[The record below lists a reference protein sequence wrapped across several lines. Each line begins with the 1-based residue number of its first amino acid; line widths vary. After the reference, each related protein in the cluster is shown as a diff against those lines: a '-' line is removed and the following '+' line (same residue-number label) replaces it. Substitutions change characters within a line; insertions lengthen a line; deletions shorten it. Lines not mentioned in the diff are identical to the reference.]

1 MARFATIA
9 LLLPLALALALPT
22 PAAHA
27 QRASVD
33 VSHEL
38 TVELD
43 PATRVLRVADSIR
56 LHGEGPVEAG
66 LSAHYRIDQ
75 ASLDGTALGPGR
87 IRGNLR
93 IFDLSLRG
101 THRLELRYA
110 GEVAPLV
117 QTDHRGTLQGLQA
130 MAGEDGSYLP
140 AGSGWYAMI
149 GDAPLRYRLTLRLPA
164 GQRGLVA
171 GRQVEEFDSAQ
182 GYSAH
187 YAFDEPTEGID
198 LMAGPYIVQAREV
211 DVAGK
216 RVRLRTWFHPSISD
230 LSDDYLDATARYVQ
244 RYSTQLGPYPFDEF
258 GVVSSPLPT
267 GFGMPTLTYL
277 GVDVLRLP
285 FIRATSLGHE
295 VLHNWWG
302 NGVYVDYAAGNWAEG
317 LTTFMADYAYKEAE
331 GPDAARAMRLD
342 WLRDFAAI
350 PRDQDAPL
358 RHFTSRTHGM
368 SQIVGYNKAAF
379 LFFMLRTNIGDD
391 AFDRG
396 MRMFWET
403 HRFRRAGWDDL
414 REAFE
419 QASGMELGAFFQQWL
434 ERSGAPRVRVQTARR
449 VGNDVHVT
457 LAQDASAYRLSVPV
471 ELLGDA
477 SSRREVLHMSGTRQ
491 TFVLRD
497 AQWADAIALD
507 ADLQVFRLLER
518 AELPPILRNVMVDP
532 ATRLLALG
540 DAAFRKAAGELALA
554 LLDHPPAAADS
565 TAGHALLI
573 IAPLDEI
580 DRVLR
585 AHELPAPPEQVRAA
599 GTAKVWAARR
609 ADGAA
614 ALIIAA
620 RDAQAVSAL
629 RRALPHYGKQSWLVF
644 DNARAVARGTWPVQ
658 VQRVRVTD

>member
-1 MARFATIA
+1 LKAIFATVA
-9 LLLPLALALALPT
+9 LLPLALAVALPA
-22 PAAHA
+22 PVAHA
-27 QRASVD
+27 QRAPVD
-33 VSHEL
+33 VRHEL

-43 PATRVLRVADSIR
+43 PATRLLRVADSIR
-56 LHGEGPVEAG
+56 LHGEGPVQAG
-66 LSAHYRIDQ
+66 LSAHYRIEQ

-87 IRGNLR
+87 VRGNLR
-93 IFDLSLRG
+93 IYDLALRG

-130 MAGEDGSYLP
+130 MAGEQGSYLP
-140 AGSGWYAMI
+140 SGSGWYPMI
-149 GDAPLRYRLTLRLPA
+149 GDAPLRYSLTMRLPA

-171 GRQVEEFDSAQ
+171 GRQVEESESAQ
-182 GYSAH
+182 GYRAR
-187 YAFDEPTEGID
+187 YTFDEPTEGID
-198 LMAGPYIVQAREV
+198 LMAGPYVVQTREL

-216 RVRLRTWFHPSISD
+216 GVRLRTWFHPAISG
-230 LSDDYLDATARYVQ
+230 LSDDYLDAAARYVK

-317 LTTFMADYAYKEAE
+317 LTTFMADFAYKEAE

-350 PRDQDAPL
+350 PRDQDTPL
-358 RHFTSRTHGM
+358 RNFTSRTHGM

-379 LFFMLRTNIGDD
+379 VFFMLRAEIGDD

-396 MRMFWET
+396 LRLFWEVN
-403 HRFRRAGWDDL
+403 RFRRADWNDL
-414 REAFE
+414 RKAFE
-419 QASGMELGAFFQQWL
+419 QASEMDLRAFFQQWL
-434 ERSGAPRVRVQTARR
+434 ERSGAPSVRVETARR
-449 VGNDVHVT
+449 VGEAVHVT
-457 LAQDASAYRLSVPV
+457 LAQDAPAYRLRVPV

-477 SSRREVLHMSGTRQ
+477 SSRREVLRLSGTRQ
-491 TFVLRD
+491 TFVLPD
-497 AQWADAIALD
+497 AKGVNAIALD
-507 ADLQVFRLLER
+507 PDLQVFRLLER
-518 AELPPILRNVMVDP
+518 ADLPPILRNVMVAP

-540 DAAFRKAAGELALA
+540 DATFREAAAGLAQA
-554 LLDHPPAAADS
+554 FLDHPPTAADS
-565 TAGHALLI
+565 AAGHAVLI
-573 IAPLDEI
+573 IAPFAEI
-580 DRVLR
+580 DRILS

-599 GTAKVWAARR
+599 GTAKVWAARG

-629 RRALPHYGKQSWLVF
+629 RRALPHYGKHSWLVF
-644 DNARAVARGTWPVQ
+644 EQARVIARGTWPMQ
-658 VQRVRVTD
+658 AQQVRVTD